1 MSWHAVDALDDAVD
15 ATRRFLFPF
24 GLVRWTKIA
33 LLVLFMGSGG
43 ASTNASVP
51 AVSDSSVRP
60 SSPVEPGSVGTG
72 GGGIGSG
79 SGVSGQ
85 ILHALDSEL
94 MALVALG
101 IVLLVV
107 AVSVVSLSL
116 RLVFYDALQTNEVR
130 VVGPFLS
137 RLRQALGLFVFTAAV
152 GVAAAAPI
160 ALAVAVAVVAD
171 APTGWSVIDSVAAAI
186 ASSSTGAIVA
196 LGLVGA
202 GLVAVAVLALRFTYE
217 FVVPTMVVEEVG
229 VIGGWRRFLST
240 LRADPTEFLI
250 YLVVHL
256 VVSIG
261 LSVVVGAAT
270 VLGFAFVATV
280 GGLVLLLVAALLGGL
295 GALVGTSAGAAAL
308 AIVTIA
314 GIGGLLVLVLPV
326 LVATR
331 SYRIIYEVS
340 TLGGV
345 DPGLTLL
352 HPDLDPGTDGSER
365 SAAADA
371 TDR

>member
-1 MSWHAVDALDDAVD
+1 MSWHAVDALDDAVG

-24 GLVRWTKIA
+24 SLVRWTKLA

-51 AVSDSSVRP
+51 AVSDSSVTLP
-60 SSPVEPGSVGTG
+60 SPGESGPGGTG
-72 GGGIGSG
+72 SGGVGSG

-85 ILHALDSEL
+85 IPEALDSEL
-94 MALVALG
+94 IALG
-101 IVLLVV
+101 ALGVVFLIV

-130 VVGPFLS
+130 VAGPFVS
-137 RLRQALGLFVFTAAV
+137 RLRQAFGLFVFTAAV
-152 GVAAAAPI
+152 SVTAAAPL

-171 APTGWSVIDSVAAAI
+171 APTGWALIDSIAGAI
-186 ASSSTGAIVA
+186 ASLSTGAIVA

-202 GLVAVAVLALRFTYE
+202 GIVAVAALALRFTYE
-217 FVVPTMVVEEVG
+217 FVVPTMIVEDIGVV
-229 VIGGWRRFLST
+229 GGWRRFLST
-240 LRADPTEFLI
+240 LRAEWTEFLI

-261 LSVVVGAAT
+261 LSVVAGAAT
-270 VLGFAFVATV
+270 VLGLAFVVTV
-280 GGLVLLLVAALLGGL
+280 GGLVLLLVAVLLGGL
-295 GALVGTSAGAAAL
+295 GALGGTTVGAAAL

-314 GIGGLLVLVLPV
+314 GIGGLLALVVPV
-326 LVATR
+326 LVVTR
-331 SYRIIYEVS
+331 SYRITYEVS
-340 TLGGV
+340 TLGGI
-345 DPGLTLL
+345 DPGLALL
-352 HPDLDPGTDGSER
+352 HPDLGPGTDGSER